1 VLLPLLYQC
10 ASIEVEALC
19 YQKRFEKEVAKA
31 LADLLRFLK
40 TKTKRLFFSPIAT
53 WVVSRRRVAL
63 WEGRLSTDVATSADD
78 GAFCLPEYRDLLLTA
93 NTVFSRMCFLKGFG
107 ADNGRS
113 AFLNKPLTGETEADW
128 GWVRVGPGLARGG
141 Q

>member
-1 VLLPLLYQC
+1 VSVFQCRGVLF
-10 ASIEVEALC
+10 AGIS
-19 YQKRFEKEVAKA
+19 RFTFNGKFH
-31 LADLLRFLK
+31 FLENV
-40 TKTKRLFFSPIAT
+40 FF
-53 WVVSRRRVAL
+53 RRVL
-63 WEGRLSTDVATSADD
+63 D
-78 GAFCLPEYRDLLLTA
+78 
-93 NTVFSRMCFLKGFG
+93 